1 MVVRIRTVSFARGP
15 LRMDETLYTIESDSG
30 TYLAQDP
37 SAPDRKMATLYH
49 DPELAAKVA
58 EQAGESV
65 EWRVVPVTD
74 LESWLDKLLADD
86 VTHVC
91 EHFAAVH
98 STERTT
104 AGWLLMI
111 RAKQAGQEYR
121 RRQ

>member
-1 MVVRIRTVSFARGP
+1 
-15 LRMDETLYTIESDSG
+15 MDETLYTIESDSG
-30 TYLAQDP
+30 VYLAQDP

-49 DPELAAKVA
+49 DSELAVKVA
-58 EQAGESV
+58 EEANETNG
-65 EWRVVPVTD
+65 WRVVPVTD
-74 LESWLDKLLADD
+74 LESWLDALLADD

-111 RAKQAGQEYR
+111 RAKQAGRDYR
-121 RRQ
+121 RRN

>member
-1 MVVRIRTVSFARGP
+1 
-15 LRMDETLYTIESDSG
+15 MDETLYTIASDSG
-30 TYLAQDP
+30 IYLAKDP
-37 SAPDRKMATLYH
+37 CAPDRKMATLYH

-58 EQAGESV
+58 EQAIESSG
-65 EWRVVPVTD
+65 WRVVPVVD
-74 LESWLDKLLADD
+74 LESWLDALLAED

-111 RAKQAGQEYR
+111 RAKQAGRDYR
-121 RRQ
+121 RGK